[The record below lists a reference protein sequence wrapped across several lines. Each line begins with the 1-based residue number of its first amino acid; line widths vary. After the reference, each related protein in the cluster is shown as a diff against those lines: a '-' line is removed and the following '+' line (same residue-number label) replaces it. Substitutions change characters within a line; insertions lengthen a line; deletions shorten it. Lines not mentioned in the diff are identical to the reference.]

1 MAVPVITADFNN
13 ADAQGRLR
21 LSIIGATR
29 DFARLGVRLVDGLRI
44 VVTDRDEL
52 EADGEVVF
60 STEEHIWVAKIDWK
74 AIRRL
79 AAPAVTQQG

>member
-13 ADAQGRLR
+13 ADKLGRLR

-29 DFARLGVRLVDGLRI
+29 DFARLGIRLENGLRI
-44 VVTDRDEL
+44 IASDGEL
-52 EADGEVVF
+52 EADAEVVY
-60 STEEHIWVAKIDWK
+60 SPEEHIWVAKIDWK

-79 AAPAVTQQG
+79 T

>member
-1 MAVPVITADFNN
+1 MVGPLITADFNN

-29 DFARLGVRLVDGLRI
+29 DFARLGIRLVDGLRI

-52 EADGEVVF
+52 EADGELIY
-60 STEEHIWVAKIDWK
+60 STEEHIWVAIIDWK

-79 AAPAVTQQG
+79 TAPAAT